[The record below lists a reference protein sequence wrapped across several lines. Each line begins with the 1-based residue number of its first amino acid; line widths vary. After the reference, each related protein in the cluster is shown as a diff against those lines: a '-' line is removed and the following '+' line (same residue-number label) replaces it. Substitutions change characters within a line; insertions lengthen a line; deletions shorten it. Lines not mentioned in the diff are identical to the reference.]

1 MKFTL
6 SLALLLLT
14 VGTRVSAAAMEYE
27 IKHINPETS
36 QVILSFNNEPDE
48 RLSKESLVITVD
60 HPEISISKPQAN
72 HELQQW
78 PGKKINEAER
88 GWQGPVKLTINVSHT
103 TTNINNAHL
112 NISFTTNKQPQPS
125 EHIIPLSFMN
135 ITEHAPATLQE
146 ASSPDEIGSKK
157 DVSQTVM
164 SASAPTQKSNWPT
177 ISSYVKGLVK
187 STESP
192 WIRLLLVFLLGI
204 LMSLT
209 PCIYPM
215 IPITIGI
222 LQSQA
227 GDSAGGNALRAFL
240 YTVGMGVTYA
250 LFGLIASC
258 TGPVCGYIFS
268 QPIFVV
274 ALAALLMYFGL
285 CMFGFIEMY
294 IPRFL
299 QVQRSGQRGGSLF
312 AAFLFGLVSGTL
324 ASPCVSPGLA
334 LILSIVA
341 TLGNKLLGFALLF
354 VFGVGLS
361 MPLLIVGLS
370 AGSLHLLPRAGMW
383 MVEVKKLFGF
393 LLFGLSFYYLS
404 AIMPYEYLCYIIALF
419 LISMGI
425 YYIHSSYYTMI
436 PSWKKINALLGM
448 VLIASAVATTALAI
462 QERFL
467 QKHEDDH
474 INIWLSDYQQAR
486 ELAIRENKLL
496 FIDVWADFCSI
507 CITIN
512 KTLLKDARVEAVL
525 QNQFVPLKVNGTV
538 PSSEPYATINAQFK
552 ITGFPAYLIV
562 DPETLQVI
570 KQWDSKIYKMDP
582 QLFVEKLQKRIS

>member
-6 SLALLLLT
+6 SLPLLLLT
-14 VGTRVSAAAMEYE
+14 MLSRVSAAPMEYE
-27 IKHINPETS
+27 IKHINAETS
-36 QVILSFNNEPDE
+36 EVVLTFNNDADE

-78 PGKKINEAER
+78 PGKKINDAER
-88 GWQGPVKLTINVSHT
+88 GWQGPVKITITVDHSVAHVD
-103 TTNINNAHL
+103 NAHL
-112 NISFTTNKQPQPS
+112 NVSFTTNKHPQPS
-125 EHIIPLSFMN
+125 EYIIPLSFMN
-135 ITEHAPATLQE
+135 VTQNSAITSDEPLKTTITPEHKENQ
-146 ASSPDEIGSKK
+146 AST
-157 DVSQTVM
+157 Q
-164 SASAPTQKSNWPT
+164 AAPTPQKSNWPH
-177 ISSYVKGLVK
+177 ISSYIKGLVK

-227 GDSAGGNALRAFL
+227 GDSASSNAVRAFL
-240 YTVGMGVTYA
+240 YTMGMGVTYA

-268 QPIFVV
+268 QPIFVL

-299 QVQRSGQRGGSLF
+299 QVQRSSQRGGSLF

-404 AIMPYEYLCYIIALF
+404 AILSYEHLCYIIALF

-425 YYIHSSYYTMI
+425 YYIYSSYHTMI

-448 VLIASAVATTALAI
+448 ALIASAVAAGSLAL

-467 QKHEDDH
+467 QKHEEDQ
-474 INIWLSDYQQAR
+474 INIWLSDYQEAR
-486 ELAIRENKLL
+486 ELAIREHKLL

-512 KTLLKDARVEAVL
+512 KTLLKDAQVEAVL

-562 DPETLQVI
+562 HPETLQVI
-570 KQWDSKIYKMDP
+570 KRWDSKIYKMDP
-582 QLFVEKLQKRIS
+582 QLFIQKLQKRIP